1 MKTLGILALMVLAG
15 ASHADE
21 LYNNGPVVNG
31 FGRSVLMPP
40 ATTLGFG
47 DQTSSANLVAEDFTV
62 TGTGWTISDIDFFG
76 YQTGAKSFGF
86 QGVTWSIV
94 SGDVNTGAVVASG
107 VTSVTDGGRVG
118 YRVTTTTR
126 RNRDRG
132 IYDIKAD
139 IDDVMLGAGT
149 YWLTWSLTGSASFSG
164 PWQPPTSD
172 GRTGNAQ
179 QSVAGVDFGT
189 LTDAG
194 SGLTVELP
202 FVLNGSVTAV
212 PEPATVATLAAGL
225 AVLALRRRR
234 KA

>member
-1 MKTLGILALMVLAG
+1 MKTLAILALMVLAG

-31 FGRSVLMPP
+31 FGCSVLMPP

-47 DQTSSANLVAEDFTV
+47 DQTSSANSVAEDFTV

-86 QGVTWSIV
+86 QDVTWSIV

-149 YWLTWSLTGSASFSG
+149 YWLTWSLTGSSSFSVYVYTYTKTHLAMR
-164 PWQPPTSD
+164 PLFRLFLCSHRSRLLLRLMFHPHNSQPV
-172 GRTGNAQ
+172 NAQ
-179 QSVAGVDFGT
+179 Y
-189 LTDAG
+189 L
-194 SGLTVELP
+194 
-202 FVLNGSVTAV
+202 
-212 PEPATVATLAAGL
+212 
-225 AVLALRRRR
+225 
-234 KA
+234 